1 LYLTTAAIVRNFD
14 MELVDSSVQDV
25 IAERAHMLGFTKN
38 NTFGVK
44 VRVTK
49 VHEE

>member
-1 LYLTTAAIVRNFD
+1 
-14 MELVDSSVQDV
+14 MELVDSSVEDV
-25 IAERAHMLGFTKN
+25 IAARAFMLGFTEN